1 MKGKVKGRLNRIFII
16 LMCAMLAVCP
26 VMTETVSAANTSKSN
41 TTAKKR
47 LSGWVTVQRGQV
59 RYYRAGTYYK
69 GCKRIGNYYYYFDS
83 RGILL
88 KKDTT
93 VESHII

>member
-41 TTAKKR
+41 TTAKKNCQDGLR
-47 LSGWVTVQRGQV
+47 YSVDRSDTIEPERIIKAV
-59 RYYRAGTYYK
+59 R
-69 GCKRIGNYYYYFDS
+69 
-83 RGILL
+83 
-88 KKDTT
+88 
-93 VESHII
+93 E

>member
-41 TTAKKR
+41 TTAKKKDCQDG
-47 LSGWVTVQRGQV
+47 L
-59 RYYRAGTYYK
+59 RYSVDR
-69 GCKRIGNYYYYFDS
+69 S
-83 RGILL
+83 
-88 KKDTT
+88 DTIEPN
-93 VESHII
+93 VL